1 MAWQPTLLEDSLDLW
16 LAIEPDSGRRR
27 AVIEFLVELCDREGR
42 LEGARPIPGTGMP
55 AFAASVPGQGVVV
68 VWVIATSF
76 QQLAIRYL
84 YDVRR
89 DMRFGG

>member
-1 MAWQPTLLEDSLDLW
+1 VAWKPTLLEDTLDPW
-16 LAIEPDSGRRR
+16 LAIEPDSERRR
-27 AVIEFLVELCDREGR
+27 VVIEFLVELCDREGR
-42 LEGARPIPGTGMP
+42 LEDARLIPGTKMP
-55 AFAASVPGQGVVV
+55 AFAASVPGHGVV
-68 VWVIATSF
+68 VWVIATNF